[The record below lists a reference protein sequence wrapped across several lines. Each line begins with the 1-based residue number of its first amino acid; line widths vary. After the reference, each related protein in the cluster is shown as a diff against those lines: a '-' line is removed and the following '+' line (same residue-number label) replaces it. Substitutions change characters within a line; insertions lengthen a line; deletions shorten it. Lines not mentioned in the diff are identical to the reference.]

1 MRASSHHAETRR
13 AAPETAARWGG
24 GGIVEISRHRIEKEE
39 YWKIADDEQQIYP
52 EYIVQMQ
59 LEIRKEAGKVL
70 GYINILG
77 YALAFLLRIK
87 QLFQLVMVF

>member
-1 MRASSHHAETRR
+1 MQKHAVQHRKQLR
-13 AAPETAARWGG
+13 GGGG